1 MNAIVDGLVWL
12 INGCYAIC
20 HNYWIAIF
28 IFTFLTKIIL
38 LPLSVWVQKNSIKS
52 VKMQP
57 ELNHIQAA
65 YMGNKELISEEQY
78 KLFKKEGYNP
88 FLDLVPLFVQ
98 LALLM
103 GVVEAV
109 KRGTDLTAV
118 PIETLGVT
126 LVIPALAAVSSW
138 FMCYIQN
145 KINVLQS
152 EQGRLN
158 QYGTMIFSVCL
169 SLYLGF
175 FVSIGVGFY
184 WTCSNLLSVLQ
195 LFLLNIA
202 INPKHYID
210 YDALEKSKEE
220 LHQAKQFMTE
230 KKKESR
236 HNPYRSKE
244 KADYRRFMS
253 VRNMKLVFYSEK
265 NGFYKYYKNII
276 EEIIRRTNIVIH
288 YITSD
293 PEDEVFQ
300 MESEQFKPYYIGE
313 NRLIVLM
320 MKLECDICVMT
331 TPDLENFQLK
341 RSYVKKD
348 IEYIYVPHDVNSTN
362 LTFRKD
368 ALDHFDTIFTSGP
381 KNKAELA
388 EREEKFDVPKKN
400 LVEWGSGVVDN
411 MAAAYEELSKDEAG
425 KADESGENAKGG
437 GKRPVILI
445 APSWQKDNILDSCI
459 EQLLDELKDKDYDII
474 VRPHPQYVRHFEGKV
489 DALMDKYGPY
499 GIEVQK
505 DFSSNRTVYTADLL
519 VTDWSSIAYEYAF
532 STLKPVLF
540 INTPMKILNPD
551 YKELETVPIDIE
563 LRDKVGI
570 SVELQEEALKKAPE
584 AVEELLNNH
593 RFSKAS
599 MEAIRDSYTYNF
611 GESGKVGAKYIID
624 RLVEISNQ

>member
-12 INGCYAIC
+12 INICYSFC
-20 HNYWIAIF
+20 RNYWIAIF

-65 YMGNKELISEEQY
+65 YIGNKELISEEQY

-88 FLDLVPLFVQ
+88 FLDLIPLFVQ

-109 KRGTDLTAV
+109 KRGTDLTAI
-118 PIETLGVT
+118 PAQALGMT
-126 LVIPALAAVSSW
+126 LVIPALAALSSW

-152 EQGRLN
+152 EQGVLN

-195 LFLLNIA
+195 LYLLNVW

-210 YDALEKSKEE
+210 YDALEKSKTE
-220 LHQAKQFMTE
+220 LQHAKQFMTE
-230 KKKESR
+230 RKKNNR
-236 HNPYRSKE
+236 NNPYKNKE
-244 KADYRRFMS
+244 KADYKKFMS
-253 VRNMKLVFYSEK
+253 VSGMKIVFYSEK
-265 NGFYKYYKNII
+265 NGFYKYYRNII
-276 EEIIRRTNIVIH
+276 EEIIKRTNIVVH

-293 PEDEVFQ
+293 PEDEVLK

-341 RSYVKKD
+341 RSYLKKD
-348 IEYIYVPHDVNSTN
+348 IEYIYVPHDVNSSN
-362 LTFRKD
+362 LTFHKD

-388 EREEKFDVPKKN
+388 EREQKFGVPAKK
-400 LVEWGSGVVDN
+400 LIEWGSSVIDN
-411 MAAAYEELSKDEAG
+411 MASAYEEMISDDGSYA
-425 KADESGENAKGG
+425 AAKS
-437 GKRPVILI
+437 RPTVLI

-459 EQLLDELKDKDYDII
+459 EKILDELKDKDYNIV
-474 VRPHPQYVRHFEGKV
+474 VRPHPQYVRHFEGKI
-489 DALMDKYGPY
+489 DSLIEKYGKY

-505 DFSSNRTVYTADLL
+505 DFSSNKTVYTADLL

-540 INTPMKILNPD
+540 INTPMKVVNPD
-551 YKELETVPIDIE
+551 YKELDTLPIDIE

-570 SVELQEEALKKAPE
+570 SVEPGDEGLSKIPDVIK
-584 AVEELLNNH
+584 ELLENN
-593 RFSKAS
+593 RFSKDS
-599 MEAIRDSYTYNF
+599 MTLLRDSYIYNF
-611 GESGKVGAKYIID
+611 GKSGKVGAKYIID
-624 RLVEISNQ
+624 RLIEISNK